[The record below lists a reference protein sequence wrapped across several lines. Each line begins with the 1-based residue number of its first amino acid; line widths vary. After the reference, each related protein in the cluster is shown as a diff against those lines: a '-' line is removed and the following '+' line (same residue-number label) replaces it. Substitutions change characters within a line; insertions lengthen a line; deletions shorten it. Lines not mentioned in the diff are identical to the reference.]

1 MVSVNKDPKEGVE
14 YITGAD
20 GVKRPM
26 AYYKAAEERA
36 RMENPLNADHF
47 STCWTF
53 NGSCEQLTGRSG
65 GLFYCHHKS
74 HSLQSGFDNGLYP
87 TRDNLTDIPFNG

>member
-26 AYYKAAEERA
+26 AYYKSAEERA
-36 RMENPLNADHF
+36 RMENPPK
-47 STCWTF
+47 C
-53 NGSCEQLTGRSG
+53 GS
-65 GLFYCHHKS
+65 F
-74 HSLQSGFDNGLYP
+74 FDMLDLP
-87 TRDNLTDIPFNG
+87 WKL

>member
-36 RMENPLNADHF
+36 RIEIDWPPESPDNQYHLN
-47 STCWTF
+47 
-53 NGSCEQLTGRSG
+53 
-65 GLFYCHHKS
+65 K
-74 HSLQSGFDNGLYP
+74 
-87 TRDNLTDIPFNG
+87 

>member
-26 AYYKAAEERA
+26 AYYKAAEERT
-36 RMENPLNADHF
+36 RMENTPKCGSFFDMLN
-47 STCWTF
+47 
-53 NGSCEQLTGRSG
+53 
-65 GLFYCHHKS
+65 
-74 HSLQSGFDNGLYP
+74 LQQCKL
-87 TRDNLTDIPFNG
+87 

>member
-1 MVSVNKDPKEGVE
+1 MEDVAMVSVNKDQKEGVE

-36 RMENPLNADHF
+36 RMENIPKCGSFFNMLN
-47 STCWTF
+47 
-53 NGSCEQLTGRSG
+53 
-65 GLFYCHHKS
+65 
-74 HSLQSGFDNGLYP
+74 LQQWKL
-87 TRDNLTDIPFNG
+87 

>member
-1 MVSVNKDPKEGVE
+1 MSKDPKEGVE

-36 RMENPLNADHF
+36 RMENTPKCGSFFDMLN
-47 STCWTF
+47 
-53 NGSCEQLTGRSG
+53 
-65 GLFYCHHKS
+65 
-74 HSLQSGFDNGLYP
+74 LQQCKL
-87 TRDNLTDIPFNG
+87 

>member
-1 MVSVNKDPKEGVE
+1 MEEVAMVSVNKDPKEGVE

-36 RMENPLNADHF
+36 RIENPPKCGSFFDMLN
-47 STCWTF
+47 
-53 NGSCEQLTGRSG
+53 
-65 GLFYCHHKS
+65 
-74 HSLQSGFDNGLYP
+74 LQQWKL
-87 TRDNLTDIPFNG
+87 

>member
-1 MVSVNKDPKEGVE
+1 MEEVVMVSVNKDPKEGVE

-36 RMENPLNADHF
+36 RMENPPKY
-47 STCWTF
+47 
-53 NGSCEQLTGRSG
+53 GSFFDMLD
-65 GLFYCHHKS
+65 
-74 HSLQSGFDNGLYP
+74 LQWKL
-87 TRDNLTDIPFNG
+87 